1 MYNKRKQLLKVVNIL
16 NKLAYVTGATSGI
29 GKSLVLTLLK
39 ANIDVIGLGR
49 NDDKIKALES
59 EVEALGFKHNLMM
72 VKGDLSHHEAILDIA
87 KQTKKLLEKSN
98 RKIDFLCHV
107 AGRVT
112 SGYHISKDHHELT
125 FQVNHL
131 AVVDL
136 TYQLLNYINQSEKS
150 RILVVSSQSHY
161 RANINFNNLETKTF
175 YTILRSYKRSK
186 LYNVLFV
193 RGFQKKYKDIPI
205 YAIDPGLVKT
215 AIGTK
220 NTSRLASFIWS
231 WRAKKGI
238 SPEVAAMHMLD
249 VINDPSFDHQSGS
262 YVRHGRIVKSNP
274 ITYQEDV
281 IEKLWKETLKMLD
294 INDFFET
301 IHKI

>member
-49 NDDKIKALES
+49 NNDKIKALES
-59 EVEALGFKHNLMM
+59 EVEALGFKDNLMI
-72 VKGDLSHHEAILDIA
+72 VKGDLSYHEAIVDIA
-87 KQTKKLLEKSN
+87 KQTKELLEKNN

-136 TYQLLNYINQSEKS
+136 TYQLLPYMNESMKS

-193 RGFQKKYKDIPI
+193 KGFSKMNQQMPI
-205 YAIDPGLVKT
+205 YAIDPGLVRT
-215 AIGTK
+215 NIGEK
-220 NTSRLASFIWS
+220 NTSKLASFIWR
-231 WRAKKGI
+231 WRSKKGI
-238 SPEVAAMHMLD
+238 HPEVAARHMLN
-249 VINDPSFDHQSGS
+249 VMTSSEFDHQSGS
-262 YVRHGRIVKSNP
+262 YVRHGIIVSSNP
-274 ITYQEDV
+274 VTYKEQV
-281 IEKLWKETLKMLD
+281 IDRLWHETLNMLD
-294 INDFFET
+294 IKDFFA
-301 IHKI
+301 KKN

>member
-1 MYNKRKQLLKVVNIL
+1 MKVVRIL
-16 NKLAYVTGATSGI
+16 NKLAFVTGTTSGI

-49 NDDKIKALES
+49 SDEKIDKLYLEVKALKLES
-59 EVEALGFKHNLMM
+59 HLHM
-72 VKGDLSHHEAILDIA
+72 VKGDLSYHDAVLEITEQIKYILN
-87 KQTKKLLEKSN
+87 QQQ
-98 RKIDFLCHV
+98 RKIDFMCHV

-136 TYQLLNYINQSEKS
+136 TYQLLPFMNESMKS

-193 RGFQKKYKDIPI
+193 KGFSKKYQEIPI
-205 YAIDPGLVKT
+205 YAIDPGLVRT
-215 AIGTK
+215 NIGEK
-220 NTSRLASFIWS
+220 NTSKLASFIWR
-231 WRAKKGI
+231 WRSKKGI
-238 SPEVAAMHMLD
+238 HPEVAARHMLNVMISPD
-249 VINDPSFDHQSGS
+249 FDHQSGS
-262 YVRHGRIVKSNP
+262 YVRHGIIVSSNP
-274 ITYQEDV
+274 ITYKEQIIDR
-281 IEKLWKETLKMLD
+281 LWHETLTMLD
-294 INDFFET
+294 IKDYFAKKN
-301 IHKI
+301 